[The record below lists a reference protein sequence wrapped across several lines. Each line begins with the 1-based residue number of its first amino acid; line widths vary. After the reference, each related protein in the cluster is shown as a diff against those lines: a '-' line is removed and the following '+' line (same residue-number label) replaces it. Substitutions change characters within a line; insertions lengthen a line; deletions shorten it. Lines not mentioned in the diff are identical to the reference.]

1 MGVFETCAALLGLL
15 AAALALNVSRLRRR
29 KKVSL
34 GDGGDA
40 QLLAAIRAFG
50 NFMEF
55 VPFCL
60 VLIAMLEDH
69 YGARTIATLSVGLL
83 AGRVLHAGGM
93 LGLFKPGR
101 VGGSVLTLV
110 VLVAASGLLLAAKLH
125 LFGR

>member
-1 MGVFETCAALLGLL
+1 MGVFEICAALLGLL
-15 AAALALNVSRLRRR
+15 AATQALNVSRLRRR

-93 LGLFKPGR
+93 LGIIPQGR
-101 VGGSVLTLV
+101 FLGATGTTV
-110 VLVAASGLLLAAKLH
+110 VLAVTSVMLVITGFNL
-125 LFGR
+125 RQY